1 MSQLTVN
8 TLISPPKSEGK
19 CPESCLLMAAIRIK
33 KRWGLANASFLWM
46 PQAQLCNFLSKELL
60 LLCNKS
66 QEKSETCSSNLKG
79 KSAGLLHSSDKKSWV
94 STKQEIYLENWAPE
108 ALQNPKGNMSG
119 KSQKDM
125 VSVYQRLREN
135 ARIFWKSLWT
145 WM

>member
-1 MSQLTVN
+1 
-8 TLISPPKSEGK
+8 
-19 CPESCLLMAAIRIK
+19 
-33 KRWGLANASFLWM
+33 M

-79 KSAGLLHSSDKKSWV
+79 KSARLLHSPDKKSWV
-94 STKQEIYLENWAPE
+94 STEQEIYLENWAQE
-108 ALQNPKGNMSG
+108 APQNPKGSTSG

-135 ARIFWKSLWT
+135 ARIF
-145 WM
+145 